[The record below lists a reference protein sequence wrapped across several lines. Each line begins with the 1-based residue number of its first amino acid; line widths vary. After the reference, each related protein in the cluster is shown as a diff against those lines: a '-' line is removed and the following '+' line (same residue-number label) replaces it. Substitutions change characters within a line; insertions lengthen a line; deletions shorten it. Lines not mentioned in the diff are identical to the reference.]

1 MPPPQK
7 KTLKVLQKTDREGW
21 IRLKWRLTEACGT
34 GRKLRSLGGGTSKWS
49 WEQDGMLE
57 IRSLY
62 RTVCCWPAPIDVM
75 LLFLSQQW
83 TAKRSS
89 FGWAWTLQ
97 GHLWSLASQLGPFH
111 FHSRLA
117 ALQLP
122 LRASGT
128 FSISQ
133 STRWSISFGSCFFLF
148 FSGRL
153 GGPLGSLMP
162 NRSRKAWGGRKDK
175 DKGQDM
181 GLVPWGLWAGT
192 VSSVVSNGI
201 WGSVTNTSWGKQ
213 CLTCL
218 QGKYSELN
226 TQKGLG
232 GAFPEV
238 IRL

>member
-7 KTLKVLQKTDREGW
+7 KHSRFCRKQTERGEFAWSGGW
-21 IRLKWRLTEACGT
+21 RRLVGQGESLEAWEEEP
-34 GRKLRSLGGGTSKWS
+34 LKWS

-153 GGPLGSLMP
+153 GRPLGSLMP
-162 NRSRKAWGGRKDK
+162 NRSRKAWGGRKGK